1 MTTKEKPVF
10 NFTLPEEFTELI
22 REAPS
27 VAVAKNIHD
36 LVDLAAGGEGS
47 MSHEVSYDLPDG
59 ERKKE
64 AIVHRVKNGIAAN
77 YTEVY
82 MRRRDPNCMVIADEY
97 PTDKDT
103 FEERFNYDFDV
114 LRKET
119 FEWMKTQDLALFFF
133 QAGKEGMGYNAV
145 AVIPANA
152 GFFGLGLALLQG
164 ILNPD
169 ELDEDFSPTAF
180 IYTAPPFRHTHFD
193 GKQVVVHN
201 RQPGNY
207 ELFSYNLYP
216 GPSAKKGVYGMLIGQ
231 GEAEGWV
238 TAHCSAVKVKT
249 PYDNIVTFMHEGAS
263 GGGKSEMLQQ
273 PHRLPDGR
281 LLLGDNLFKEDKRFL
296 ELSQSCEL
304 LPVTDDMALCHPSLQ
319 KGDRKLWLEDAEAG
333 WFVRVDHITTY
344 GTDPELEKLTA
355 VPPLPLLFLNIESV
369 PGGRAM
375 IWDHT
380 YDEPGKPCPNPR
392 VILPREIVPG
402 IVSEPIRVDIRSIGL
417 RTPPC
422 TLEEPNYGIV
432 GLLHLLPPSLA
443 WLWRLVAPRGH
454 ANPSIIQTQGISSEG
469 VGSYWPFATGKKV
482 KQANLLLEQIIQT
495 PDVQHV
501 LTPNQNIGAWKTGFM
516 PQWIVRDYL
525 ARKGNA
531 SFIPEQITPA
541 RCNVLG
547 YALKYMTFEGRTI
560 PPWMLQVELQREVGE
575 EGYDKGAEILLE
587 FFHRMLN
594 EFKSPELSD
603 LGNRIIEC
611 CLDGGTV
618 EDYEKLT
625 GVSHSHLAS

>member
-1 MTTKEKPVF
+1 MNSTTKPVF
-10 NFTLPEEFTELI
+10 NFKLPSKFQELI
-22 REAPS
+22 DEAPN
-27 VAVAKNIHD
+27 VTVAKNVND
-36 LVDLAAGGEGS
+36 LVNLSVGGEDG
-47 MSHEVSYDLPDG
+47 MSHEVFYDLPGG

-77 YTEVY
+77 YVEPY
-82 MRRRDPNCMVIADEY
+82 MRRRDPKCMVIADEF
-97 PTDKDT
+97 PTDKSKFEDRFDYD
-103 FEERFNYDFDV
+103 FEE
-114 LRKET
+114 LRDET
-119 FEWMKTQDLALFFF
+119 FEWMKTQDLAMFIFN
-133 QAGKEGMGYNAV
+133 AGKIGMGYKAI

-169 ELDEDFSPTAF
+169 ELGEDFEPSAF

-207 ELFSYNLYP
+207 EMFAYNLYP

-231 GEAEGWV
+231 GEEEGWV
-238 TAHCSAVKVKT
+238 TAHCSSVQVKT
-249 PYDNIVTFMHEGAS
+249 PYDNVVTFMHEGAS

-273 PHRLPDGR
+273 PHRLADGR
-281 LLLGDNLFKEDKRFL
+281 LLLGDNLYKDDKRYL
-296 ELSQSCEL
+296 DLAQTCDL
-304 LPVTDDMALCHPSLQ
+304 MPVADDMALCHPSLQ
-319 KGDRKLWLEDAEAG
+319 RSDQKLWLEDAEDG
-333 WFVRVDHITTY
+333 WFVRVDHITEY
-344 GTDPELEKLTA
+344 GTDPSLEKLTA
-355 VPPLPLLFLNIESV
+355 VPPKPLLFLNIESV

-375 IWDHT
+375 IWDHI

-392 VILPREIVPG
+392 VVLPRDIVPK
-402 IVSEPIRVDIRSIGL
+402 IVSDPVRIDIRSIGL

-422 TLEEPNYGIV
+422 TEEEPNYGIV
-432 GLLHLLPPSLA
+432 GLMHVLPPALA

-454 ANPSIIQTQGISSEG
+454 ANPSIIQTEGISSEG

-482 KQANLLLEQIIQT
+482 KQANLLLDQIVKT
-495 PDVQHV
+495 PEVQYI
-501 LTPNQNIGAWKTGFM
+501 LTPNQNIGAWKVGFM
-516 PQWIVRDYL
+516 SQWVVREYL

-531 SFIPEQITPA
+531 NFTDHQITPA

-560 PPWMLQVELQREVGE
+560 PPWLLQVELQREVQE
-575 EGYDKGAEILLE
+575 EGYDAGAEILLE

-594 EFKSPELSD
+594 EFMSSD
-603 LGNRIIEC
+603 LDDLGKQIIEC
-611 CLDGGTV
+611 CLDNGTV
-618 EDYEKLT
+618 EDYEKLI
-625 GVSHSHLAS
+625 HN

>member
-1 MTTKEKPVF
+1 MNSKTKPVF
-10 NFTLPEEFTELI
+10 NFKLPAKFQELLN
-22 REAPS
+22 EAPS
-27 VAVAKNIHD
+27 VTVAKNVTD
-36 LVDLAAGGEGS
+36 LVNLSVGGEDE
-47 MSHEVSYDLPDG
+47 MSQDVYYDLPDG
-59 ERKKE
+59 ERKQE

-77 YTEVY
+77 YKEVY
-82 MRRRDPNCMVIADEY
+82 MRRRDPNCMVIADDF
-97 PTDKDT
+97 PTDKTT
-103 FEERFNYDFDV
+103 FKSRFDYDFEN
-114 LRKET
+114 LRQET
-119 FEWMKTQDLALFFF
+119 FEWLKKQDLAMFFF
-133 QAGKEGMGYNAV
+133 HAGKTGMGYNTV

-169 ELDEDFSPTAF
+169 ELTEDFEPTAF

-231 GEAEGWV
+231 GESEGWV

-249 PYDNIVTFMHEGAS
+249 PYDNVVTFMHEGAS

-281 LLLGDNLFKEDKRFL
+281 LLLGDNLYKDDKRFL
-296 ELSQSCEL
+296 ELSQSCDL
-304 LPVTDDMALCHPSLQ
+304 LPVADDMALCHPSLQ
-319 KGDRKLWLEDAEAG
+319 RDDQKLWLEDAEDG
-333 WFVRVDHITTY
+333 WFVRVDHITEY
-344 GTDPELEKLTA
+344 GTDPSLEKLTA
-355 VPPLPLLFLNIESV
+355 VPPKPLLFLNIESV

-375 IWDHT
+375 IWDHV
-380 YDEPGKPCPNPR
+380 YDEPGVPCPNPR
-392 VILPREIVPG
+392 VILPREIVPK
-402 IVSEPIRVDIRSIGL
+402 IVTEPVNIDIRSIGL

-422 TLEEPNYGIV
+422 TAEEPNYGIV
-432 GLLHLLPPSLA
+432 GLMHVLPPALA

-454 ANPSIIQTQGISSEG
+454 ANPSIIQTEGISSEG

-482 KQANLLLEQIIQT
+482 KQANLLLDQIVKT
-495 PDVQHV
+495 PKVQYI
-501 LTPNQNIGAWKTGFM
+501 LTPNQNIGAWKVGFM
-516 PQWIVRDYL
+516 SQWVVRDYL

-531 SFIPEQITPA
+531 TFTPEQSLPA

-547 YALKYMTFEGRTI
+547 YALKYMTFEGRNI
-560 PPWMLQVELQREVGE
+560 PPWLLQVELQREVGD
-575 EGYDKGAEILLE
+575 EGYDAGAEILLE

-594 EFKSPELSD
+594 QFKGPDLSD
-603 LGNRIIEC
+603 LGKQIIEC
-611 CLDGGTV
+611 CLDNGSV
-618 EDYEKLT
+618 EDYEKLMPN
-625 GVSHSHLAS
+625 

>member
-1 MTTKEKPVF
+1 MNISKKTLF
-10 NFTLPEEFTELI
+10 NFELPSELTELLN
-22 REAPS
+22 EAPG
-27 VAVAKNIHD
+27 VTVAKNVDD
-36 LVDLAAGGEGS
+36 LVNLAVGGEDG
-47 MSHEVSYDLPDG
+47 MSHEVFYDLSDG

-64 AIVHRVKNGIAAN
+64 SIVHRVKNGISAN
-77 YTEVY
+77 YYEAY
-82 MRRRDPNCMVIADEY
+82 MRRRDPHCMVIADDL
-97 PTDKDT
+97 PTDKTT
-103 FEERFNYDFDV
+103 FESRFGYDFKK

-119 FEWMKTQDLALFFF
+119 FEWLKKQELALFFF
-133 QAGKEGMGYNAV
+133 HTGKPGMGYSAV

-164 ILNPD
+164 IVNPD
-169 ELDEDFSPTAF
+169 ELDKDFKPVAF

-207 ELFSYNLYP
+207 EMFSYNLYP

-231 GEAEGWV
+231 GESEGWV

-263 GGGKSEMLQQ
+263 GGGKSEMLQL
-273 PHRLPDGR
+273 PHRMPDGR
-281 LLLGDNLFKEDKRFL
+281 LLLGDNLFKEDKRYL
-296 ELSQSCEL
+296 ELSKACDL
-304 LPVTDDMALCHPSLQ
+304 LPVSDDMALCHPSLQ
-319 KGDRKLWLEDAEAG
+319 RDDKKLWLEDAEEG
-333 WFVRVDHITTY
+333 WFVRVDHIKEY
-344 GTDPELEKLTA
+344 GTDTELEKLTA
-355 VPPLPLLFLNIESV
+355 VPPKPLLFLNIDSV

-375 IWDHT
+375 IWEHIF
-380 YDEPGKPCPNPR
+380 DEPGKPCPNPR
-392 VILPREIVPG
+392 VILPRDIVPG
-402 IVSEPIRVDIRSIGL
+402 IVSEPVSIDIRSIGL

-422 TLEEPNYGIV
+422 TAEEPNYGIV
-432 GLLHLLPPSLA
+432 GLMHLLPPALA

-454 ANPSIIQTQGISSEG
+454 ANPSIIQTSGISSEG

-482 KQANLLLEQIIQT
+482 TQANLLLEQIVQT
-495 PDVQHV
+495 PKVQYI
-501 LTPNQNIGAWKTGFM
+501 LTPNQNIGAWETGFM

-531 SFIPEQITPA
+531 KFSSEQIIPA

-547 YALKYMTFEGRTI
+547 YALKYMTFEGRNI
-560 PPWMLQVELQREVGE
+560 PPWMLQVELQREVQE

-594 EFKSPELSD
+594 NFLSPELDD
-603 LGNRIIEC
+603 LGRKIIQC
-611 CLDGGTV
+611 CLDNGSV
-618 EDYEKLT
+618 EDYEQLIR
-625 GVSHSHLAS
+625 G